1 MSRLSGGFEL
11 SLQLDNVDDGLWDRR
26 RFEFFFDSRV
36 LGMKELSDLVSDS
49 DDEREA
55 SFEKQNNGSHLC
67 EDIGSRAFEDSGFV

>member
-55 SFEKQNNGSHLC
+55 SFEKENNGGHLC